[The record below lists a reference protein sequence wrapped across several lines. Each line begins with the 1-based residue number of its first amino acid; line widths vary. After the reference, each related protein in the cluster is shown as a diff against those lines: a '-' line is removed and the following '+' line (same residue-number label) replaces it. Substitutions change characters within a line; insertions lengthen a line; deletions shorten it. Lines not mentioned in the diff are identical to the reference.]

1 MSIWLEWDIFNCS
14 YKFQNLEVLVRKQ
27 RKVSMLRDLRNGI
40 YKPVLRS
47 EIAVSEEWQN
57 QLDLNINLKDIMN
70 QTEHD
75 FPLLKN
81 EIKKIKLS
89 LETS

>member
-1 MSIWLEWDIFNCS
+1 M
-14 YKFQNLEVLVRKQ
+14 RKQ
-27 RKVSMLRDLRNGI
+27 RKVNMLRDLKNGK
-40 YKPVLRS
+40 YKPHLKN
-47 EIAVSEEWQN
+47 EIAVTEEWQN
-57 QLDLNINLKDIMN
+57 QRDLNSNLKEIMS

-89 LETS
+89 LESF